1 MNRKGEVKGK
11 VRPAAVHSALII
23 QALSA
28 EIHRYRYIGYNSC
41 DKLAEAQ
48 NRYSYTIDIDTET
61 AADTAT
67 NQGTAADTDTVT

>member
-48 NRYSYTIDIDTET
+48 NRYSYTIDIDTG
-61 AADTAT
+61 AAKDTA
-67 NQGTAADTDTVT
+67 